1 MNLAKST
8 SVSLSVIV
16 ALFALELNADSIY
29 NASKILPKTQAMAN
43 VMPNFG
49 AISDVKTKK
58 RQFFSF
64 LLPMIRDSN
73 REILS
78 HRELLLEIRDLV
90 KNEAPLTDSIRH
102 FVGGLSRRYKVN
114 LDNDLLAQIH
124 ELLLKV
130 DVVPESLV
138 LAQAANESG
147 WGTSRFAQEANNL
160 FGIWCFTPGCGL
172 TPLSRDEGLTHEVA
186 RYGSVTESIEA
197 YMHTINTNPAYI
209 DLRQIRAETR
219 GNADVMNGLTLAEGL
234 INYSARGSDY
244 VKEIQQLIRVN
255 KLQEFNLPV

>member
-16 ALFALELNADSIY
+16 ALFSLELNADSIY
-29 NASKILPKTQAMAN
+29 NASKILPKTQAIDN

-102 FVGGLSRRYKVN
+102 FVGELSRHYKVN

-172 TPLSRDEGLTHEVA
+172 TPL
-186 RYGSVTESIEA
+186 
-197 YMHTINTNPAYI
+197 
-209 DLRQIRAETR
+209 
-219 GNADVMNGLTLAEGL
+219 
-234 INYSARGSDY
+234 
-244 VKEIQQLIRVN
+244 
-255 KLQEFNLPV
+255 